1 MPKKK
6 TRPKKKVSHSGSET
20 PQGRTTKKKTAHNIK
35 VMKSRG
41 AYRGK
46 GTGSPKKKTSAKK
59 KSTRK
64 KPSKANAEVMKL
76 RGAHP
81 FEDKSGAPRSTELKH
96 TDLSSFWSINGALLW
111 IAKALLAEKI
121 QPAIANEL
129 RLILNSAAENQK
141 KRLQRHGKWIER
153 SESKDEMVIIS
164 AELSKCLERVQ
175 GSSPAELKKIQGQ
188 VSAIMGAV
196 RE

>member
-1 MPKKK
+1 MPKKSSS
-6 TRPKKKVSHSGSET
+6 KKKAS
-20 PQGRTTKKKTAHNIK
+20 KKKTADNIK

-46 GTGSPKKKTSAKK
+46 GTGSPKKKTCSKK
-59 KSTRK
+59 KSTRSGSETLQGRKTRK

-96 TDLSSFWSINGALLW
+96 TDLSSFWSMNGALKW
-111 IAKALLAEKI
+111 IGEALLAEEI
-121 QPAIANEL
+121 QPAIATEL
-129 RLILNSAAENQK
+129 RLILSTAGDMQK
-141 KRLQRHGKWIER
+141 KRLQRHGKWVEHKK
-153 SESKDEMVIIS
+153 EELVVIS
-164 AELSKCLERVQ
+164 AELSECLERVQ
-175 GSSPAELKKIQGQ
+175 GSSAGDLKKIQSQ
-188 VSAIMGAV
+188 VGAIMGGL